1 MSYDFAAVGAHV
13 SIACAFDANADELNT
28 EGSETLSRKTSLLNR
43 GTDDSGCSSIGPEVA
58 LRRFASEAVPRFV
71 QRTFLK

>member
-1 MSYDFAAVGAHV
+1 MSDDFAAVGAHV
-13 SIACAFDANADELNT
+13 SIACAFDANADQSNAK
-28 EGSETLSRKTSLLNR
+28 GSETLSRKTGLRNG

-58 LRRFASEAVPRFV
+58 LWRFASGAVPRFV